1 MKKYCHVISANEN
14 ELHIF
19 DSDFFKAHTIF
30 DFNGSKQGIGYLEL
44 TENDVPEFVKE
55 FPEISSFIC
64 GHRCY
69 EYRDGELKFR
79 QFLPYTAKSRYK
91 AHLKSIKNIM
101 FYKDKYKNVE
111 NGIVVNR
118 KTDILG
124 FKRLR
129 YCNNKTPYTLPFAL
143 YTPKGMS
150 NEKIPLVIFLHG
162 MGNGG
167 ESNIQPFTEY
177 FHMTNVIK
185 RNIKNEPCI
194 MLVPSTPKGTEYT
207 IPKFYEDK
215 CPWRKI
221 FDGLFE
227 KLVREYP
234 VDLNRIYIV
243 GASNGAGG
251 VWSQLRLYPDRYAA
265 AIPMMGWSDDISE
278 EFFES
283 IKNVP
288 IWASHAENDMSIN
301 IKEFCFDG
309 EHTFYGSDTLVEGL
323 KKAGSHRV
331 KYTRY
336 TKYGHRATNIFRNTE
351 DWYSWLFSQKR
362 SD

>member
-1 MKKYCHVISANEN
+1 MKYCNVISVNED
-14 ELHIF
+14 ELYLF
-19 DSDFFKAHTIF
+19 ENKYFKAHLVL
-30 DFNGSKQGIGYLEL
+30 DYSGYKQGIGYLEL
-44 TENDVPEFVKE
+44 TDNEVPEFIKD
-55 FPEISSFIC
+55 FPNITHFLC
-64 GHRCY
+64 GHRVY
-69 EYRDGELKFR
+69 EYCDGKFVFR
-79 QFLPYTAKSRYK
+79 RFLPYTAKSRYNSR
-91 AHLKSIKNIM
+91 LKSIRTID
-101 FYKDKYKNVE
+101 FYKEKYKNPE
-111 NGIVVNR
+111 DNIVVNR
-118 KTDILG
+118 KSDILG

-129 YCNNKTPYTLPFAL
+129 YCNNKIAYTLPFAL
-143 YTPKGMS
+143 YTPKNMS
-150 NEKIPLVIFLHG
+150 DKKIPLVILLHG

-207 IPKFYEDK
+207 IPKFAEER

-221 FDGLFE
+221 FDDLFD
-227 KLVREYP
+227 RITNEYP
-234 VDLNRIYIV
+234 VDLDRVYIV
-243 GASNGAGG
+243 GGSNGAGG

-288 IWASHAENDMSIN
+288 IWACHAENDKSIN

-323 KKAGSHRV
+323 KKVGSKKI

-336 TKYGHRATNIFRNTE
+336 TKYGHRAANVFRNKE
-351 DWYSWLFSQKR
+351 DWYSWLFNQRKV
-362 SD
+362 D